1 MTNIFIMKF
10 KEHKMI
16 PGETIINNIEIE
28 LNRGL
33 ATKEIEAT
41 NNGDRPIQVG
51 SHIHFFEVN
60 KFLKFDREQT
70 YGYRLDIASGTSV
83 RFEVGET
90 KKIQL
95 VALAGNKIAKGINNL
110 CDAQV
115 NATTLSSSLNKAKLK
130 GFI

>member
-1 MTNIFIMKF
+1 
-10 KEHKMI
+10 MI
-16 PGETIINNIEIE
+16 PGETIIKHTEIE
-28 LNRGL
+28 LNQGL
-33 ATKEIEAT
+33 ATKEIEVT
-41 NNGDRPIQVG
+41 NSGDRPIQVG

-60 KFLKFDREQT
+60 KFMKFDREKT

-110 CDAQV
+110 CDGQI
-115 NATTLSSSLNKAKLK
+115 NDTTLASSLNKARLK
-130 GFI
+130 GFL

>member
-1 MTNIFIMKF
+1 MKLP
-10 KEHKMI
+10 I
-16 PGETIINNIEIE
+16 T
-28 LNRGL
+28 
-33 ATKEIEAT
+33 AT
-41 NNGDRPIQVG
+41 DQFRSG

-90 KKIQL
+90 KKLQL
-95 VALAGNKIAKGINNL
+95 VSLAGNQIAKGINNL

-115 NATTLSSSLNKAKLK
+115 NATTLSASLNKAKLK